1 MKSKME
7 MFESAMRKNGLYDN
21 GSSAMD
27 RCEETGG
34 YADPDTSAMWAGF
47 LAAFDE
53 ISDAIPKREKPNWP
67 ELDAYE
73 FGFFEG
79 VNETVIKVNEI
90 LGVSTNE
97 RGL

>member
-1 MKSKME
+1 MKTKIE

-34 YADPDTSAMWAGF
+34 YADSDTNAMLAGF
-47 LAAFDE
+47 LSAFDE
-53 ISDAIPKREKPNWP
+53 IAESIPKIEKPNWP

-79 VNETVIKVNEI
+79 VNETIIKVNDV